1 MTKSKSFKF
10 AATCVFGLMLSACNS
25 VNYDDFQSA
34 SVKPVNFAESK
45 PVDFPGRGPAAFPV
59 HGTDVSKYQGDIDW
73 DAAHA
78 NGVSFAFI
86 KATEGGDRIDEKFAR
101 NFSGTRAARIPRAAY
116 HFYYFCTPAAQQA
129 AWFIRNVPADPS
141 ALPPLI
147 DLEWNPDSP
156 TCTTRPAPETVR
168 SEVMIFSNA
177 LERHYGKRPLLYV
190 TPDFYRDNLQG
201 HFKSHQFFLRAV
213 ADHPSGVYPD
223 RAWSFWQYSGTGSI
237 PGIKGGADM
246 NVFNGNI
253 RSWKQWLASNN

>member
-1 MTKSKSFKF
+1 MALSKSLNL
-10 AATCVFGLMLSACNS
+10 ATISLFSLLLSACNS
-25 VNYDDFQSA
+25 VNYDDFASA
-34 SVKPVNFAESK
+34 SVRPANFSESK
-45 PVDFPGRGPAAFPV
+45 PVDFPGRGPAAYPV
-59 HGTDVSKYQGDIDW
+59 HGTDVSKYQGDVDW
-73 DAAHA
+73 ETAKA

-101 NFSGTRAARIPRAAY
+101 NFNGTKAARIPRAAY

-129 AWFIRNVPADPS
+129 AWFIRNVPADAS

-156 TCTTRPAPETVR
+156 TCTKRPSPETVR

-177 LERHYGKRPLLYV
+177 LERHYGKRPLFYV
-190 TPDFYRDNLQG
+190 TPDFYRDNLDG
-201 HFKSHQFFLRAV
+201 HFPSHQFFLRAV
-213 ADHPSGVYPD
+213 ADHPSGVYPG

-246 NVFNGNI
+246 NVFNGNV
-253 RSWKQWLASNN
+253 RTWQKWLADNR